1 LIGDREALAELL
13 VWLDAHRERVAFG
26 VATGRVLE
34 RTLSVL
40 EEWKVPRPDVLNTAV
55 GSEVHYGHPELVE
68 DRNWKRNID
77 YRWDPLSLRECLA
90 EVPGIRLQPERDQRE
105 FKLSYF
111 VDSLHWPGAREV
123 RRRLKEHRIAASLI
137 YSHHEFLDLLPVRA
151 SKGRA
156 IQYLARRWGF
166 EMDEVLVAGD
176 SGNDADMLR
185 SGALGVVVKNHSSEL
200 RYLRGRDRICF
211 AEWPYAHGILEGIDR
226 HGFIPDDQPTLDVEG
241 SMPSDE
247 GGGPGAEL
255 ESV

>member
-1 LIGDREALAELL
+1 
-13 VWLDAHRERVAFG
+13 
-26 VATGRVLE
+26 
-34 RTLSVL
+34 
-40 EEWKVPRPDVLNTAV
+40 
-55 GSEVHYGHPELVE
+55 
-68 DRNWKRNID
+68 
-77 YRWDPLSLRECLA
+77 LSLRECLA

-111 VDSLHWPGAREV
+111 VDSLYWPGAREL
-123 RRRLKEHRIAASLI
+123 RKRLKEYGISASLI

-166 EMDEVLVAGD
+166 EMDQVLVAGD

-185 SGALGVVVKNHSSEL
+185 SGALGVVVRNHSSEL

-211 AEWPYAHGILEGIDR
+211 TEWPYAHGILEGIDR
-226 HGFIPDDQPTLDVEG
+226 HGFIPEEPPTLEVEE
-241 SMPSDE
+241 STIVEE
-247 GGGPGAEL
+247 GGGSGTEL